1 MARSGFLLLWVLFLP
16 VLWLA
21 GAAAGAA
28 GQDYAELAGKSFEQ
42 EDYVQAVEYYRQ
54 ALAEETAEKQ
64 GVEIYFNLGHALSQ
78 LGRWDQAAGVYEKGL
93 EIFERSVSESGEA
106 VTEQQRKNWA
116 RVWRMLAQA
125 QFMAGDYE
133 AAVINR
139 GQGDKL
145 DPYEGGI
152 LFAARCY
159 LALEQWS
166 RAHGEIVNLLRERP
180 GDVEAKKLLAYVLM
194 QENRPGEAAVIWRDL
209 IRRDLAG
216 RDQGNGDYFLALAQA
231 EVSAGRYGGAI
242 DALEF
247 AVRVI
252 PGGSER
258 LNRALADLYLH
269 EKMFRQAA
277 GCYQRLIASKQT
289 VRAEDWFWLG
299 YAFYQAGELV
309 SAQKAFG
316 QARQIDDSN
325 YRAVYYVGSVAKQLG
340 DIEKAREALLA
351 AAKMSGA
358 QILAQQDEQ
367 VKDQQQGQGWGQR
380 SEPWL
385 ALGELEMGE
394 GDFAAAADYFSR
406 AIELGQRNLA
416 VHYNYVLAL
425 MKAEKFAQAKV
436 ALKQAFEDYPLDERL
451 NSLLESLIVGRTQ

>member
-1 MARSGFLLLWVLFLP
+1 MFRKWFLLIWVLVLP
-16 VLWLA
+16 VIWLA
-21 GAAAGAA
+21 GSAGSAA
-28 GQDYAELAGKSFEQ
+28 GQDYADLAGKSFEQ
-42 EDYVQAVEYYRQ
+42 EDYGQAVEYYRR
-54 ALAEETAEKQ
+54 ALAEATAEKQ
-64 GVEIYFNLGHALSQ
+64 GAEFYFNLGHALSQ
-78 LGRWDQAAGVYEKGL
+78 LGEWDQAAGVYEKGL
-93 EIFERSVSESGEA
+93 EVFERSVSESGEA
-106 VTEQQRKNWA
+106 ITEQQRKNQA

-125 QFMAGDYE
+125 QFMTGDYE
-133 AAVINR
+133 TAVVSR
-139 GQGDKL
+139 GRGDKL
-145 DPYEGGI
+145 DPCEGGI
-152 LFAARCY
+152 LFATRCY

-209 IRRDLAG
+209 IRRDL
-216 RDQGNGDYFLALAQA
+216 GNGDYFLALAQA

-309 SAQKAFG
+309 SSQKAFDK
-316 QARQIDDSN
+316 ARQLDDSN

-340 DIEKAREALLA
+340 DIEKAREAFLT
-351 AAKMSGA
+351 AAK
-358 QILAQQDEQ
+358 LAGPAKQ
-367 VKDQQQGQGWGQR
+367 
-380 SEPWL
+380 SETWL

-394 GDFAAAADYFSR
+394 GNFATAADYFSR
-406 AIELGQRNLA
+406 AIELGQRSLA
-416 VHYNYVLAL
+416 VHYNYVLVL
-425 MKAEKFAQAKV
+425 KKAEKFSEAKI
-436 ALKQAFEDYPLDERL
+436 ALKQAFADYPLEERL
-451 NSLLESLIVGRTQ
+451 DFLLVRLTIALDGEES

>member
-1 MARSGFLLLWVLFLP
+1 MWMSILP
-16 VLWLA
+16 VIWLV
-21 GAAAGAA
+21 GSSGSAA
-28 GQDYAELAGKSFEQ
+28 GQDYAELVGKSFEQ
-42 EDYVQAVEYYRQ
+42 ADYSQAVEYYRQ
-54 ALAEETAEKQ
+54 AIAEATSGKP
-64 GVEIYFNLGHALSQ
+64 GVELYFNLGHALSQ
-78 LGRWDQAAGVYEKGL
+78 LGKWDQAVGVYEKGL
-93 EIFERSVSESGEA
+93 EVFEQSVSESGEA
-106 VTEQQRKNWA
+106 ITEQQRKNQA

-125 QFMAGDYE
+125 QFMMGDYE
-133 AAVINR
+133 TAVVSR
-139 GQGDKL
+139 AQGDRL
-145 DPYEGGI
+145 DPCEGGI

-180 GDVEAKKLLAYVLM
+180 GDLEAKKLLAYVLM
-194 QENRPGEAAVIWRDL
+194 QENRPSEAAVIWRDL
-209 IRRDLAG
+209 IRRDL
-216 RDQGNGDYFLALAQA
+216 DNGDYFLALAQA

-277 GCYQRLIASKQT
+277 GCYQRLIVSKQT

-309 SAQKAFG
+309 SAQKAFD
-316 QARQIDDSN
+316 QARQLDDSN
-325 YRAVYYVGSVAKQLG
+325 YRTVYYVGSVAKQLG
-340 DIEKAREALLA
+340 DIEKAREAFLA
-351 AAKMSGA
+351 AAKLSDPA
-358 QILAQQDEQ
+358 EQ
-367 VKDQQQGQGWGQR
+367 
-380 SEPWL
+380 SETWL

-394 GDFAAAADYFSR
+394 GNFPAAAEYFSR
-406 AIELGQRNLA
+406 AIELGQRSLA

-425 MKAEKFAQAKV
+425 TKAEKFFEAKV
-436 ALKQAFEDYPLDERL
+436 ALKQAFVDYPLEERL
-451 NSLLESLIVGRTQ
+451 NLLLERLTAR